1 MTSRRFHIVASLKN
15 RLQNGQVD
23 AIELACM
30 DCGYEV
36 FEHET
41 LELALPDLQSNSQA
55 LLMLD
60 TKTLVELID
69 VHKISP
75 NSQVIL
81 CASDRENPEL
91 AAYTSELAGM
101 RYVIGAPLPNVMRGV
116 LASIL
121 EFRITGSLRG
131 LMPRL
136 LQLQSFDRATRT
148 LTNSA
153 QRGAIQDFVTD
164 FFAEKLAAHK
174 EQMVGG
180 TSSYPKNIGDVVD
193 EFLMNAIWDAAQSR
207 VHQDRTKPTPLDD
220 GEEVLAEC
228 VCDGVNL
235 ALTVTDPHGS
245 FPAQAFLKPLR
256 YALGFRGDTK
266 VNDGP
271 GGAGLGLFMILQKV
285 TALSYEVEK
294 GKITRAVALLRGDQ
308 SMRELQKKPRT
319 VLFFEKS

>member
-1 MTSRRFHIVASLKN
+1 MTSRRLHIVASLKN
-15 RLQNGQVD
+15 RLQNSQVD

-36 FEHET
+36 CEHNT
-41 LELALPDLQSNSQA
+41 LGTAVTELKKSTHNM
-55 LLMLD
+55 LMLD
-60 TKTLVELID
+60 TKSMVELLD
-69 VHKISP
+69 
-75 NSQVIL
+75 SQKVLPTDQFIL
-81 CASDRENPEL
+81 CASDRENPAL
-91 AAYTSELAGM
+91 ARYSTELAGL
-101 RYVIGAPLPNVMRGV
+101 RYVIGAPLPHVMRAA

-121 EFRITGSLRG
+121 EFRMTSSLRG
-131 LMPRL
+131 FMPRL
-136 LQLQSFDRATRT
+136 LQLQNFESAAQI

-153 QRGAIQDFVTD
+153 QRSSIQDFVTD
-164 FFAEKLAAHK
+164 FFAQKLAKHK
-174 EQMVGG
+174 DQMVGG

-193 EFLMNAIWDAAQSR
+193 EFLMNAIWDAAQNR
-207 VHQDRTKPTPLDD
+207 VLQDRTKPTALDA
-220 GEEVLAEC
+220 GEEVLVEC
-228 VCDGVNL
+228 VCDGVNM

-245 FPAQAFLKPLR
+245 FPATAFLKPLR
-256 YALGFRGDTK
+256 YALGLREGTK

-319 VLFFEKS
+319 VLFFEKP